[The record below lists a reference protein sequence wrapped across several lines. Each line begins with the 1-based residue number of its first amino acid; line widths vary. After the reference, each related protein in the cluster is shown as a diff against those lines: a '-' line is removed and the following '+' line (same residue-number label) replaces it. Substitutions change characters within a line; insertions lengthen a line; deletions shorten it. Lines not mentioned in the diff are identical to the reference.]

1 MTGGD
6 SVLCLL
12 ARAVDKDGRIEFRSY
27 GELKRT
33 IGWKGSARQLKRNVE
48 ELYKDTDSN
57 ISFMSPRLRS
67 YDPMWDGK
75 PKSLIV
81 LPSTWTMLSTLKD
94 GPLSVPPS
102 EVRSEFLARKFGFSW
117 CEPLI
122 DRLIEQG
129 VIKKQA
135 SSGSKGKVYET
146 LSCS

>member
-1 MTGGD
+1 MNGGD

-12 ARAVDKDGRIEFRSY
+12 ARVVDENGRIEFRSY

-33 IGWKGSARQLKRNVE
+33 IAWKGGVRQLKRIVE
-48 ELYKDTDSN
+48 KLYRDQDSK

-67 YDPMWDGK
+67 YDPLWDGK

-81 LPSTWTMLSTLKD
+81 LPGMRTVLSALKE
-94 GPLSVPPS
+94 GPLSVPPT

-122 DRLIEQG
+122 DRFVEHG
-129 VIKKQA
+129 VIEKQTNT
-135 SSGSKGKVYET
+135 GGKGKVYET
-146 LSCS
+146 LTCA